1 MWGESEK
8 REKSQTGKDWNL
20 SIIEL
25 TFNIELDLPWSG
37 DSQLVV
43 SGASVDPSALP
54 PSRGDQHLFF
64 SLLSILDVL
73 MSDLLLRAPN
83 TLASCAPP
91 SHPAR
96 GVAVRSGNEEVF
108 GGSFLL
114 SGDFVLRIGS
124 AIRSGK

>member
-1 MWGESEK
+1 ME
-8 REKSQTGKDWNL
+8 
-20 SIIEL
+20 IIEL

-54 PSRGDQHLFF
+54 PSRGDQHLVFYVG
-64 SLLSILDVL
+64 SLLSILNVL

-108 GGSFLL
+108 EGSFLL